1 MEDSMKKMIDSDYI
15 ITDKEGNSY
24 LLEQEQIKLK
34 TELMKEMVRIRKSK
48 NMTQQMIAERTGIAR
63 PNIARMENGTYNPTV
78 DMLVRIA
85 DGMGMRIEIN
95 WLDKE

>member
-1 MEDSMKKMIDSDYI
+1 MKKMIDSDYI

>member
-1 MEDSMKKMIDSDYI
+1 MKKMIDSDYI

-34 TELMKEMVRIRKSK
+34 TELMKEMVRIRKTK

>member
-1 MEDSMKKMIDSDYI
+1 MKKMIDSDYI

-24 LLEQEQIKLK
+24 LLEQEQVKLK
-34 TELMKEMVRIRKSK
+34 SELMKEMVRIRKSK

-95 WLDKE
+95 WLVKD

>member
-1 MEDSMKKMIDSDYI
+1 MKKMIDSDYI

-34 TELMKEMVRIRKSK
+34 SELMKEMVRIRKSK

-95 WLDKE
+95 WLVKD

>member
-1 MEDSMKKMIDSDYI
+1 MKKMIDSDYI

-34 TELMKEMVRIRKSK
+34 SELMQEMLRIRKSK

-95 WLDKE
+95 WFDKE

>member
-1 MEDSMKKMIDSDYI
+1 MKKMIDSDYI

-34 TELMKEMVRIRKSK
+34 SELMKEMVRIRKTK

>member
-1 MEDSMKKMIDSDYI
+1 MIDSDYI
-15 ITDKEGNSY
+15 ITDKDGNFY
-24 LLEQEQIKLK
+24 LLEQEQVKLK
-34 TELMKEMVRIRKSK
+34 SELMKEMVRIRKSK